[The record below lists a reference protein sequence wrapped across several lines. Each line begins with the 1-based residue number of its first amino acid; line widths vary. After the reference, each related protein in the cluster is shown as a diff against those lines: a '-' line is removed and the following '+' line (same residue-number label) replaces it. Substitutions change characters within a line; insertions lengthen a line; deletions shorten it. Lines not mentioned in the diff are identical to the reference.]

1 MHSRGAEYAS
11 VAGAGGSAVHAAPTA
26 RTAHVDRSTSC
37 SVRPELA
44 TIPHA
49 SRIAEAASVG
59 IVGMKV
65 YSVGSKTA
73 SSAVGSG
80 FAVDALAIANDD
92 CRLGVAG

>member
-1 MHSRGAEYAS
+1 MHSRGAEAAP
-11 VAGAGGSAVHAAPTA
+11 VTGAGGRAIHAARA
-26 RTAHVDRSTSC
+26 ASTAHVDRATSC

-65 YSVGSKTA
+65 YSVGSETAPATKT
-73 SSAVGSG
+73 
-80 FAVDALAIANDD
+80 L
-92 CRLGVAG
+92 